1 VSVRFEV
8 QQLLTT
14 PPSGE
19 VPLAG
24 RSGRRAGYGAGTTL
38 IEWETGAPF

>member
-1 VSVRFEV
+1 MQR
-8 QQLLTT
+8 LLTV
-14 PPSGE
+14 PPCGP

-24 RSGRRAGYGAGTTL
+24 RSRPPAGYGAGTTL